1 MKTIPDLIHFPLRY
15 QSPLLLHCC
24 PKCTACI
31 HLFKSLASPS
41 PFVTTVQQHP
51 PIPRQ
56 ASSSSPRL
64 TCLLPTLPTSATLQL
79 SAFPS
84 NRRGIGAVFFFFF
97 FLTVPCEL
105 SFSPL
110 VPIFLVAVSDGCLVM
125 LTSRSF
131 RHLYL
136 SAFRRVLNL
145 QGTPSTGSI
154 YTSALGPAVM

>member
-1 MKTIPDLIHFPLRY
+1 MRKKQQQVDRQTGIHTDTRTCLCLSTLSSYTEEKEKKKANKTTTTTTRKTDLVKTIPDLIHFPLRY

-97 FLTVPCEL
+97 
-105 SFSPL
+105 
-110 VPIFLVAVSDGCLVM
+110 
-125 LTSRSF
+125 
-131 RHLYL
+131 
-136 SAFRRVLNL
+136 
-145 QGTPSTGSI
+145 
-154 YTSALGPAVM
+154 

>member
-1 MKTIPDLIHFPLRY
+1 MRKKQQQVDRQTGIHTDTRTCLCLSTLSSYTEEKEKKKANKTTTTTTTETDLVKTIPDLIHFPLRY

-64 TCLLPTLPTSATLQL
+64 TCLYLPYLPRLRCSCRL
-79 SAFPS
+79 SHLIVAASEP
-84 NRRGIGAVFFFFF
+84 F
-97 FLTVPCEL
+97 FLC
-105 SFSPL
+105 F
-110 VPIFLVAVSDGCLVM
+110 FN
-125 LTSRSF
+125 RS
-131 RHLYL
+131 
-136 SAFRRVLNL
+136 V
-145 QGTPSTGSI
+145 
-154 YTSALGPAVM
+154 